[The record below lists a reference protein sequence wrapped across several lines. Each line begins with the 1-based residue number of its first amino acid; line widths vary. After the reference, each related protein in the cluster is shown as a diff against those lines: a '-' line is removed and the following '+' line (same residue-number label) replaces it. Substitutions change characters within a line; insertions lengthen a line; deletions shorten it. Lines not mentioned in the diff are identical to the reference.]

1 MFHMSVEMFRIFL
14 LSLLCVTNQCLAQT
28 QFAARSTSADI
39 SYEYNGPES
48 GFLIWSFDSVD
59 ILTYSFAAQSVS
71 YNADESKY
79 SFILADYSLRISSVE
94 IHDEGLYQCRPIIG
108 PPFQTN
114 LIVYGECFSM
124 CIH

>member
-1 MFHMSVEMFRIFL
+1 MSVEMFRIFL

-28 QFAARSTSADI
+28 QFAARSTSAVI

-48 GFLIWSFDSVD
+48 GVLSWTFNSES
-59 ILTYSFAAQSVS
+59 ILTYSFASQSVTQ
-71 YNADESKY
+71 NVDESKY
-79 SFILADYSLRISSVE
+79 SFIVADYSLRISSVE

-114 LIVYGECFSM
+114 LIVYGEFF
-124 CIH
+124 